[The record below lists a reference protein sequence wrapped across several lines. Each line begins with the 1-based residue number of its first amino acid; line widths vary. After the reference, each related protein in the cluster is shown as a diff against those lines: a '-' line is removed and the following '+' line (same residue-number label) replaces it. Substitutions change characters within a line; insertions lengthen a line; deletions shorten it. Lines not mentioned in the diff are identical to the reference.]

1 MPKKSPRTSAIKDM
15 HLSSAG
21 AELLEDSVEVF
32 ERIDEI
38 IIDEKIV
45 IRKIM
50 RVIKVK

>member
-15 HLSSAG
+15 HLSSADV
-21 AELLEDSVEVF
+21 ELLEDSVEVF